1 MQSGIRTTLSRFVSF
16 GAVGV
21 LGFVVDAGVLHV
33 MLRSTHSGFYLGRV
47 VSFLCAVTATWI
59 LNRTFTFRGVAGQ
72 SGMHHEWLRYLGAN
86 SMGALINLGLY
97 SVLVAHVAAFAAT
110 PAMAVAAGSLSGLV
124 VNFALTKTY
133 VFRT

>member
-1 MQSGIRTTLSRFVSF
+1 LQIGIRTTLSRFVSF

-33 MLRSTHSGFYLGRV
+33 MLRSTHSGLYLGRA

-59 LNRTFTFRGVAGQ
+59 LNRTFTFRGAAGP